1 MKRCISIWLFVI
13 SIFPLYAQ
21 YSGGNNDGF
30 SSGLLSQT
38 SCPPL
43 ADFIYYGGINDG
55 YATGLLSQTNCT
67 PYPADFIYYGG
78 INDGYAT
85 GLLSQ
90 TNCTPYPADFIY
102 YGGINDGFSGKLLNQ
117 IANCLP
123 VLPIELLTF
132 TANCEGNAI
141 LLKWSTATETNND
154 FFSLEKS
161 IDAINYELLGKVNG
175 AGNSLQTLN
184 YSFVDP
190 NPIEGTGYYRLK
202 QTDFGGKYK
211 YSKIIAVNCVKI
223 KSENI
228 IVYPNPA
235 SYSIT
240 IELLGNN
247 KTLPLEIINAR
258 GQIIYS
264 GTITNKI
271 NLPTNELIS
280 GIYFIKITT
289 EYDVLTNKIIIEK

>member
-1 MKRCISIWLFVI
+1 MKRFLALLLFGSII
-13 SIFPLYAQ
+13 YPLKAQ
-21 YSGGNNDGF
+21 YVGGDNDGF

-38 SCPPL
+38 SCSPFP
-43 ADFIYYGGINDG
+43 ADLIYYGGINDG
-55 YATGLLSQTNCT
+55 YATGLLSQTSC
-67 PYPADFIYYGG
+67 PPFPADFIYYGG
-78 INDGYAT
+78 
-85 GLLSQ
+85 L
-90 TNCTPYPADFIY
+90 
-102 YGGINDGFSGKLLNQ
+102 NDGFSGKSLNQ
-117 IANCLP
+117 IANCLT

-132 TANCEGNAI
+132 TANCKGNAI

-154 FFSLEKS
+154 FFSIEKS

-175 AGNSLQTLN
+175 AGNSSQTLN

-211 YSKIIAVNCVKI
+211 YSKIISVNCVKI
-223 KSENI
+223 KPENI

-247 KTLPLEIINAR
+247 RTLPLEIINAK
-258 GQIIYS
+258 GQTVFS
-264 GTITNKI
+264 GTITNKT
-271 NLPTNELIS
+271 NLTTSGLIS
-280 GIYFIKITT
+280 GMYFIRIITD
-289 EYDVLTNKIIIEK
+289 YKVLTEKIIIEK